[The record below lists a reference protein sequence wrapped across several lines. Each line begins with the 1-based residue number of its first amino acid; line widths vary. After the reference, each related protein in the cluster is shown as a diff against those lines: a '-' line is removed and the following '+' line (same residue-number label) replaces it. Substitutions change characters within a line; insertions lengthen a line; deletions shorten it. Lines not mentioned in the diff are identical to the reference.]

1 MSRRQ
6 RRRFTRAYDLL
17 KPKPVFRTNPRKSR
31 IARGFFGKTQK
42 HYGEIQKQFG
52 TDQFQ
57 RGLYQR
63 FTHNPIGTM
72 ISIILIFLTI
82 FYLGSGLGPI
92 TNASI
97 AGDFNTLY
105 NNTAPWLGP
114 LIVFGIFIPSLALAV
129 ALPRAAVQ
137 QGIEE
142 AGILEQRGRV
152 FAAEKQA
159 EIGRRF
165 EAEKAKTFQ
174 QFRERFHRKKVEES
188 PG

>member
-6 RRRFTRAYDLL
+6 RKRFTRAYDLL
-17 KPKPVFRTNPRKSR
+17 KPKPVFRTDPRKSR

-57 RGLYQR
+57 KGLYAR

-114 LIVFGIFIPSLALAV
+114 LIVFAIFIPSLALSV
-129 ALPRAAVQ
+129 ALPRASVQ
-137 QGIEE
+137 QSIEE
-142 AGILEQRGRV
+142 ARILEARGRL
-152 FAAEKQA
+152 FAAKKQEQIGERFEEEKQ
-159 EIGRRF
+159 
-165 EAEKAKTFQ
+165 KTFE
-174 QFRERFHRKKVEES
+174 QFGERFRKKKVEES